1 MEPPKLEYRRTGF
14 ADRKVEIGALEAC
27 EGIALLRALR
37 EFNIVD
43 ADAIEVARPYD
54 TTANTGCLA
63 PRSSLEAFAP
73 RALGPIVT

>member
-1 MEPPKLEYRRTGF
+1 
-14 ADRKVEIGALEAC
+14 
-27 EGIALLRALR
+27 LRALR